1 MSEKRIGYLVRQVT
15 LLNQMRLNAMF
26 SEFDL
31 TGSQVFTMIYLFQAR
46 EKGLDVNQK
55 DIEQGMEISNPT
67 VSGILNRLE
76 NKGLIQRVICKHDA
90 RARNIVVTEKALE
103 LDKILKEKF
112 QENEAMLVA
121 SLSDEETEQL
131 GIYLERILHDV

>member
-1 MSEKRIGYLVRQVT
+1 MTEKRIGYLVRQVT

-31 TGSQVFTMIYLFQAR
+31 TGSQVFTLIYLFQAH
-46 EKGLDVNQK
+46 EKGLAVNQK
-55 DIEQGMEISNPT
+55 DIEQEMDISNPT

-76 NKGLIQRVICKHDA
+76 NKGLIRRVICKHDA
-90 RARNIVVTEKALE
+90 RARNIVVTEKALV

-112 QENEAMLVA
+112 QENEALLVA
-121 SLSDEETEQL
+121 SLNDEETEQL
-131 GIYLERILHDV
+131 GIYLEKILHDV